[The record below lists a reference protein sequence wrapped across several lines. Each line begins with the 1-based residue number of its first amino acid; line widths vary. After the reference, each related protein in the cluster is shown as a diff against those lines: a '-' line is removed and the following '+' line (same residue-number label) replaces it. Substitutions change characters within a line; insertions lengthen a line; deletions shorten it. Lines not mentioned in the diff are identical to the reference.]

1 MFGTLADS
9 SLSIFRSSGTSASLA
24 SASRCSTEL
33 VEQPMAISQHSAL
46 RNAAGVRMSRGLMSF
61 STSSMICM
69 PACLA
74 RWMRAACTAGIVPL
88 PGSAMPMA
96 SDRQFIE
103 LAVYMPE
110 HEPQPG
116 QELHS
121 AS

>member
-1 MFGTLADS
+1 M
-9 SLSIFRSSGTSASLA
+9 IF
-24 SASRCSTEL
+24 
-33 VEQPMAISQHSAL
+33 
-46 RNAAGVRMSRGLMSF
+46 
-61 STSSMICM
+61 M
-69 PACLA
+69 PACFA
-74 RWMRAACTAGIVPL
+74 RWMRAAETAGVVPL

-103 LAVYMPE
+103 FAVYIPA

>member
-1 MFGTLADS
+1 
-9 SLSIFRSSGTSASLA
+9 
-24 SASRCSTEL
+24 
-33 VEQPMAISQHSAL
+33 
-46 RNAAGVRMSRGLMSF
+46 
-61 STSSMICM
+61 M

-74 RWMRAACTAGIVPL
+74 RWMRAADTAGVVPL
-88 PGSAMPMA
+88 PGSAIPMA

-103 LAVYMPE
+103 FAVYMPA